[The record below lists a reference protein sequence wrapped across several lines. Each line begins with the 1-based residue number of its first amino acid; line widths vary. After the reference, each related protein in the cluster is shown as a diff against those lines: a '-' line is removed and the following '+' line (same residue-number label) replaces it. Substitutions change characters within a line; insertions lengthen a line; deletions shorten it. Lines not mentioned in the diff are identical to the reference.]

1 MSLFVLPAAAQR
13 YRGDSL
19 FRPDLTGV
27 WIVQPHSGSGN
38 PVRLT
43 LQTGANRTL
52 TGSYGAWP
60 CQGAYSGNKF
70 TLLCTSTTYADTPR
84 LITGIARGL
93 EPVAT
98 LGKAPGGSAPTI
110 DGWRHDLR
118 IGERHNGQAASFRAT
133 RAPAALQQ

>member
-1 MSLFVLPAAAQR
+1 
-13 YRGDSL
+13 
-19 FRPDLTGV
+19 
-27 WIVQPHSGSGN
+27 
-38 PVRLT
+38 

-70 TLLCTSTTYADTPR
+70 TLLCTSTTYADTPK